1 MPARPSNGRG
11 RISSATKRCCGP
23 DTLLRKRS
31 ISVERISVSGSQ
43 GAARAGGP
51 CAGESADGPGARNR
65 GATRGSRGG
74 AGSRGDD
81 RVAAGAARRHC
92 TGRRPR
98 RRRFGATW
106 RNDGGGRSRRV
117 DSAAGKYL
125 CPLFCSGGCIGGAA
139 PRRPCLVQLRRVSAG
154 AHRNHFLHLAD
165 RRIHASRHLQ
175 RINPG
180 EARLSDRG
188 AAAIRSGGPLQ
199 SRAADRCSTDPN
211 RGRIMTELVIDV
223 HDLQKSFGENKVVH
237 GLDLQVAAGEVCGF
251 LGANGSGKTTTIR
264 MLCGLLTPD
273 GGSGTCL
280 GLDIIADAPRIRR
293 QIGYMTQRFSLYE
306 DLTVFENLDFVAR
319 VYRMRDRRRAVPD
332 IIARMGLTGRAGQ
345 LAGQLSG
352 GWKQRL
358 ALAACVLHDPKLL
371 LLDEPTAGVDAEAR
385 REFWDLI
392 HDMAGDGLTTLVSTH
407 YMDEAERCE
416 RIVYLSDGHIVA
428 QGAPDQVARN
438 SGLITY
444 EATGEAIDEAARRLR
459 QMAGVEAAAVFGRSV
474 RVAGSDRAALER
486 AVAGLGNDALRW
498 HEVEPR
504 LEDVFIHLLSQ
515 AKGSS

>member
-1 MPARPSNGRG
+1 
-11 RISSATKRCCGP
+11 
-23 DTLLRKRS
+23 
-31 ISVERISVSGSQ
+31 
-43 GAARAGGP
+43 
-51 CAGESADGPGARNR
+51 
-65 GATRGSRGG
+65 
-74 AGSRGDD
+74 
-81 RVAAGAARRHC
+81 
-92 TGRRPR
+92 
-98 RRRFGATW
+98 
-106 RNDGGGRSRRV
+106 
-117 DSAAGKYL
+117 
-125 CPLFCSGGCIGGAA
+125 
-139 PRRPCLVQLRRVSAG
+139 
-154 AHRNHFLHLAD
+154 
-165 RRIHASRHLQ
+165 
-175 RINPG
+175 
-180 EARLSDRG
+180 
-188 AAAIRSGGPLQ
+188 
-199 SRAADRCSTDPN
+199 
-211 RGRIMTELVIDV
+211 MTELVIDV

-319 VYRMRDRRRAVPD
+319 VYRMRDRRQAVRD
-332 IIARMGLTGRAGQ
+332 IIARMGLAGRAGQ
-345 LAGQLSG
+345 LAGELSG

-474 RVAGSDRAALER
+474 HVAGSDRAALER
-486 AVAGLGNDALRW
+486 AIADFDNDALRW

-504 LEDVFIHLLSQ
+504 LEDVFIHLLSR